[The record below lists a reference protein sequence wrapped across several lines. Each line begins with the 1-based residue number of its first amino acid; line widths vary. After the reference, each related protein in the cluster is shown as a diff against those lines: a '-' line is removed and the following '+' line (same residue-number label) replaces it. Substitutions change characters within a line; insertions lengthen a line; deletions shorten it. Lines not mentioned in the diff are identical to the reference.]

1 MGLSYLNKKKMHP
14 GKFSNIQEV
23 WEREER
29 QREQNKIEIERNK
42 RLKQEKEEEE
52 LRKIKI
58 EAGILPK
65 NVNERL
71 DFIYKESENHEKV
84 DKDKQ
89 NNKKEKVIIPLIDN
103 NIVNSKNEMYIK
115 MREDPL
121 FMMKK
126 DEAERKRMKETKK
139 ENESYLKR
147 IVKEM
152 EKDILFE
159 GNRKSNIQ
167 KERSIK

>member
-29 QREQNKIEIERNK
+29 QREQMKIEIERNK

-65 NVNERL
+65 YVNEKL
-71 DFIYKESENHEKV
+71 DFIYKESENHGINQ
-84 DKDKQ
+84 KDQ
-89 NNKKEKVIIPLIDN
+89 QISRKEKVIKPLVDN

-126 DEAERKRMKETKK
+126 DEAERKKRNEEKK
-139 ENESYLKR
+139 EKENYYKKM
-147 IVKEM
+147 VKEI
-152 EKDILFE
+152 EKDM
-159 GNRKSNIQ
+159 KYQ
-167 KERSIK
+167 K